1 MIRKLLRGVLK
12 PILGKR
18 KAAAAAAEVVD
29 HVAKKVIDRKTGGA
43 ATKLDDVI

>member
-18 KAAAAAAEVVD
+18 KAAIVAQAIDHAAVR
-29 HVAKKVIDRKTGGA
+29 VIDKKTGGA
-43 ATKLDDVI
+43 ASKLDEVI